1 MTHHDDKGRY
11 DRQERV
17 IGKEAMKR
25 LSETKI
31 LIVGLGGLGIETGSI
46 NSLPLLILF

>member
-1 MTHHDDKGRY
+1 MSNDEKSRY

-31 LIVGLGGLGIETGSI
+31 LIVGMGGLGVETGL
-46 NSLPLLILF
+46 N